1 MFKSW
6 LDRLVRK
13 ANNEALYYIHYS
25 PRDGH
30 FFLGPVVVA
39 AYSLYDANR
48 WFDVN
53 FPEFRRRTTAKV

>member
-1 MFKSW
+1 MFKPW
-6 LDRLVRK
+6 LDRLLRK
-13 ANNEALYYIHYS
+13 ASNEAIYYITYS

-30 FFLGPVVVA
+30 FFLGPVVVS

-53 FPEFRRRTTAKV
+53 YPEFRRRATAKV